1 MNKIIKEILPYIII
15 IIIVIL
21 IRSFII
27 TPIIVSGDSMK
38 PNLHDKEVLLERKI
52 GYNSSTIKRFDIVII
67 KNDNE
72 EIIKRII
79 GMPGEHI
86 SYKNNKLY
94 VNDI

>member
-52 GYNSSTIKRFDIVII
+52 GYIRD
-67 KNDNE
+67 
-72 EIIKRII
+72 
-79 GMPGEHI
+79 
-86 SYKNNKLY
+86 NNKNTSSLY
-94 VNDI
+94 SRCFNRVGEGSA

>member
-38 PNLHDKEVLLERKI
+38 PNLHDKEVLLERK
-52 GYNSSTIKRFDIVII
+52 TVA
-67 KNDNE
+67 
-72 EIIKRII
+72 
-79 GMPGEHI
+79 
-86 SYKNNKLY
+86 L
-94 VNDI
+94 